1 MKIVDK
7 REECQIDFTS
17 SASEPKNIMQ
27 APKQISFHY
36 KADNEGKCTISVS
49 LKAGYATWQETSLQ
63 GMTVVVFN
71 VGKS

>member
-17 SASEPKNIMQ
+17 RASEPKNIML
-27 APKQISFHY
+27 APKQILFHY
-36 KADNEGKCTISVS
+36 KADNEGKCSIIVS